1 LARGRK
7 LPYFAQNFSPP
18 PPYGL
23 PEPWAAS
30 VSVFAERN
38 GITREE
44 QSMSQ
49 VVNEALAGN
58 FDNVPELLTTEEVAQ
73 IFRVTPATVL
83 RWVSERGVTCVQVG
97 PKLHR
102 FPKSCLKELLL
113 GDAK

>member
-1 LARGRK
+1 
-7 LPYFAQNFSPP
+7 
-18 PPYGL
+18 L

-58 FDNVPELLTTEEVAQ
+58 FENVPELLTTEEVAQ

-83 RWVSERGVTCVQVG
+83 RWVTERGMTSVQVG

-102 FPKSCLKELLL
+102 FPKSCLKEFLLA
-113 GDAK
+113 DAK